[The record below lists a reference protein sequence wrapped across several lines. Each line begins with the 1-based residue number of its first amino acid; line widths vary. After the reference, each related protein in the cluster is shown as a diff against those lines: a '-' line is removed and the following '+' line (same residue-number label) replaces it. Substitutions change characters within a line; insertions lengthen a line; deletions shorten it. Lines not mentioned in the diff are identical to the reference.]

1 MLIAGTRRSN
11 RFGATGRL
19 AARVGLSAEER
30 AAGPEPLNAD
40 VAVIFRRRVASP
52 AVDSEQGVLPPCELC
67 TRRPWPAQAKQAN
80 PRRNLCIVNDME
92 VAVKKLTGLNYQP
105 EKKTLAK

>member
-80 PRRNLCIVNDME
+80 SNEILYIFNLVDTGVLTDVNNQL
-92 VAVKKLTGLNYQP
+92 KGTK
-105 EKKTLAK
+105 